1 LNPIPVWPDQA
12 SNFAQEV
19 DLLYILLIGISAFFS
34 LIVFVPIII
43 MVSKYRMGTK
53 ANRKLVH
60 HHNLK
65 LELAWTLIPMMMGVP
80 VFLWAAKLFVDMYQ
94 PMEAKN
100 ALEISVIGKQ
110 WMWQLQHP
118 TGQRENN
125 ELHVPLGRVVKLTM
139 ISQDVIHSFYV
150 PAFRIKKDVIPGSYH
165 SQWFIPTKEGKY
177 HLFCAE
183 YCGTDHSKMIGTVF
197 VMKPEDYEKWLKNEQ
212 WGIGNLR
219 RAETMK
225 EAGERLFTE
234 LGCNSC
240 HTVSGGGRT
249 DKVPLAGVF
258 GTERLLS
265 DGRRVLADE
274 EYVRTSIYEPDQM
287 RVAGHNPIMP
297 SFKGRVDEQQVL
309 ELITY
314 IKSLS
319 GGSKQ

>member
-240 HTVSGGGRT
+240 HTVSGGGGT

-287 RVAGHNPIMP
+287 CVAGHNPIMP